1 MSLQESRPLIAHAL
15 IAVSVCAGAYLLLV
29 QGPSGRLA
37 AARAEAD
44 ALAIEVS
51 TAESLREK
59 VPQMNA
65 ALDRVRAEA
74 ARIRTLGRPARDER
88 GLFAAVMALAGAHD
102 VRIDELN
109 PTRAATSGVSTPP
122 LGAERAPRS
131 GDAQVGYTIVA
142 IATYDDLFAFVA
154 GLESDLGHS
163 MVRAVRIVPLQDDRS
178 RLVRAVIET
187 AHYSFD
193 TTAHAPGS
201 LAEGGKSQ

>member
-1 MSLQESRPLIAHAL
+1 MNLQESRPLIAHAL
-15 IAVSVCAGAYLLLV
+15 IAVSVCAGAYLVLV

-37 AARAEAD
+37 AAQAEAD
-44 ALAIEVS
+44 ALAIEVRA
-51 TAESLREK
+51 AESLREK

-65 ALDRVRAEA
+65 ALERVRAEA

-88 GLFAAVMALAGAHD
+88 GLFAAVMSLAGAHD

-109 PTRAATSGVSTPP
+109 PTRAATAGGSAPRGP
-122 LGAERAPRS
+122 ERASSP
-131 GDAQVGYTIVA
+131 GDVQVGYTMVA
-142 IATYDDLFAFVA
+142 IATYDDLFAFVR

-187 AHYSFD
+187 AHYSID
-193 TTAHAPGS
+193 TTARAPG
-201 LAEGGKSQ
+201 LPTEGGKSQ